1 MPVRLVNK
9 VAELFPGVQFQANT
23 GYSTTE
29 KIHFNVPA
37 GKPAISDRPICN
49 ALVNATYLIN
59 MPIMKKHGAGVTLG
73 FKNHFGSFD
82 RCDLLHWSVYL
93 DDPAHTSTYNVLVD
107 IYTNQHFKN
116 KTILTIGDGLYGDR
130 IRNYSVPSPWSTF
143 GGHVPNSLFFAID
156 PVAIDCVMCDFLQ
169 AEGGIPTGSDDYL
182 RLAATA
188 GLGVFERG
196 APWGSGYQQIDYLK
210 VSTPRPPTASV
221 LSITRSDSDVTLTW
235 QHNNVNTSYEVW
247 RDTSPYFTP
256 GLGGSPLAI
265 GLPPS
270 PNCTMVGDTI
280 TCTDPDAVGGASPN
294 YYLVRALNMAG
305 AFEDSNRVGAY
316 SFGILV

>member
-1 MPVRLVNK
+1 
-9 VAELFPGVQFQANT
+9 
-23 GYSTTE
+23 
-29 KIHFNVPA
+29 
-37 GKPAISDRPICN
+37 
-49 ALVNATYLIN
+49 
-59 MPIMKKHGAGVTLG
+59 
-73 FKNHFGSFD
+73 
-82 RCDLLHWSVYL
+82 
-93 DDPAHTSTYNVLVD
+93 
-107 IYTNQHFKN
+107 
-116 KTILTIGDGLYGDR
+116 
-130 IRNYSVPSPWSTF
+130 
-143 GGHVPNSLFFAID
+143 
-156 PVAIDCVMCDFLQ
+156 MCDFLQ

-235 QHNNVNTSYEVW
+235 QHNNANTSYEVW

-280 TCTDPDAVGGASPN
+280 TCTDPDAVGGASPY